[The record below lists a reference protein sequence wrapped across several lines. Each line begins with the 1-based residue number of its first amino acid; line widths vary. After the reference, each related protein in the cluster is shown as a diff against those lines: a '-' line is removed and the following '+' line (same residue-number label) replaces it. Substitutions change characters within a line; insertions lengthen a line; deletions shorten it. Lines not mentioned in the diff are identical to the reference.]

1 MRNEIVVGLDDSPS
15 GMAALRWA
23 AAEAIRSHAVLR
35 AVHALSWPFGVEHA
49 DGILAGRQ
57 LSRAEVDVAY
67 RASIT
72 RVFDAIQP
80 RPDWIIQFAHGD
92 PGPVLIRQSE
102 QANALVIGTPSHVG
116 LGRLLIGSVAQYCLS
131 HASCPVVAVPPTL
144 AADVAQNPGPVLD
157 HTTVLASA

>member
-15 GMAALRWA
+15 GMAALQWA

-49 DGILAGRQ
+49 DGVLAGRQ

-92 PGPVLIRQSE
+92 PGPVLVRQSE
-102 QANALVIGTPSHVG
+102 KANALVIGTPSHVG

-131 HASCPVVAVPPTL
+131 HASCPVVAVPPTR

-157 HTTVLASA
+157 HTTAVASA